1 MVVSFLNTA
10 KDMIKKLV
18 DEIPE
23 TKAGEILDFLL
34 YLKEKEESDLH
45 LDSEEEEEIWD
56 LIKNE
61 ERMPSEKV
69 KDLLKG
75 V

>member
-61 ERMPSEKV
+61 ERIPSEKV

>member
-1 MVVSFLNTA
+1 MSCLNTV

-61 ERMPSEKV
+61 ERIPSEKV

>member
-1 MVVSFLNTA
+1 MVVSCLNTV

-61 ERMPSEKV
+61 ERIPSEKV

>member
-1 MVVSFLNTA
+1 MNTA
-10 KDMIKKLV
+10 KDMIKKLI

-23 TKAGEILDFLL
+23 TKAREILDFLL
-34 YLKEKEESDLH
+34 YLKEKEEFDLH
-45 LDSEEEEEIWD
+45 LDSEEEEAIWD
-56 LIKNE
+56 LIKND

>member
-1 MVVSFLNTA
+1 MSCLNTA

-61 ERMPSEKV
+61 ERIPSEKV

>member
-1 MVVSFLNTA
+1 MVVSCLNTA

-61 ERMPSEKV
+61 ERIPSEKV

>member
-1 MVVSFLNTA
+1 MSFLNTA